1 MYECGIC
8 QDISFDQS
16 IICKRHMTEQHSGFG
31 WRCERCRIVVSR
43 TQAQRNCDG
52 TLKLINRSTMTCT
65 SEEKEGYERFQRE
78 RESKIKVIKMTYKQK
93 IDSQRDNRRKS
104 HQKENRDKTTSPNRK
119 STLSRL
125 YKPLSLKYEEANHRT
140 GYEPKRKNDHR
151 SNNSGKNVE
160 KHHTLSETRTSQR
173 ENILVPSP
181 LENVS
186 VNTLAEDLEA
196 SSNSDESE
204 KAVELSIRVDDGQY
218 SDISSV
224 AGDDVNQISPVVE
237 DARVSLESREMEAME
252 EVEVSIPTPSSS
264 STHIVTSTGDSN
276 RKYEASSVGS
286 EKLKAIKSSQD
297 RRFILNIGRCK
308 IRNMC

>member
-1 MYECGIC
+1 M
-8 QDISFDQS
+8 
-16 IICKRHMTEQHSGFG
+16 
-31 WRCERCRIVVSR
+31 
-43 TQAQRNCDG
+43 
-52 TLKLINRSTMTCT
+52 
-65 SEEKEGYERFQRE
+65 
-78 RESKIKVIKMTYKQK
+78 
-93 IDSQRDNRRKS
+93 
-104 HQKENRDKTTSPNRK
+104 
-119 STLSRL
+119 
-125 YKPLSLKYEEANHRT
+125 YKPLSLKNGEANSKT
-140 GYEPKRKNDHR
+140 EYEPNRKMRIEVITAGKRWR
-151 SNNSGKNVE
+151 STDCRVK
-160 KHHTLSETRTSQR
+160 
-173 ENILVPSP
+173 LVPSP

-186 VNTLAEDLEA
+186 VNTF
-196 SSNSDESE
+196 ESE
-204 KAVELSIRVDDGQY
+204 KAVELSIRVDDGQC

>member
-1 MYECGIC
+1 
-8 QDISFDQS
+8 
-16 IICKRHMTEQHSGFG
+16 
-31 WRCERCRIVVSR
+31 
-43 TQAQRNCDG
+43 
-52 TLKLINRSTMTCT
+52 
-65 SEEKEGYERFQRE
+65 
-78 RESKIKVIKMTYKQK
+78 
-93 IDSQRDNRRKS
+93 
-104 HQKENRDKTTSPNRK
+104 
-119 STLSRL
+119 
-125 YKPLSLKYEEANHRT
+125 LKYEEANHRT
-140 GYEPKRKNDHR
+140 GYKPKRKNDHR